1 VIEGAHRDEQW
12 LDRLDRALAASRS
25 TRNRLVGTASL
36 VPDLVLGALTAASG
50 SGVYVPTSQLRRSM
64 RRTRR
69 RVDQGRA
76 AKLEAWWTDSRLSPE
91 FVTVIVRSG
100 QAILQRQFQP
110 EDDLG
115 SSYKP
120 LAFVCATKPANLP
133 ESELAWLRLHGP
145 AGTRYLG
152 ANEMDLALIG
162 WCAGWQY
169 PPTD

>member
-1 VIEGAHRDEQW
+1 MIEGAHRDEQW
-12 LDRLDRALAASRS
+12 LDGLDRALAASRS
-25 TRNRLVGTASL
+25 TRNCLVVAASL
-36 VPDLVLGALTAASG
+36 VPDLVLGALTVASG
-50 SGVYVPTSQLRRSM
+50 TDGYVPISRLRRSM

-69 RVDQGRA
+69 RLDKGRA
-76 AKLEAWWTDSRLSPE
+76 AKLEAWWTDTRLSPE

-100 QAILQRQFQP
+100 QAILRRQFQP
-110 EDDLG
+110 EHDLG
-115 SSYKP
+115 TTYQP
-120 LAFVCATKPANLP
+120 QAFLGTTRPANLP
-133 ESELAWLRLHGP
+133 ESDLAWLRLLGP